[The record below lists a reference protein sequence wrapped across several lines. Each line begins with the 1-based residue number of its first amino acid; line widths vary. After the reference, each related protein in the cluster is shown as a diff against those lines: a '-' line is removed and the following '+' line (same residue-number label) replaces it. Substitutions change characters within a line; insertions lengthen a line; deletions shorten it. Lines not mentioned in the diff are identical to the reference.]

1 MASPHEDL
9 HHLIDRL
16 PGHVAGEVL
25 NFARY
30 LEQKEQARPGAKVR
44 DALNAAPLDDEPY
57 TDAERAEVEAS
68 LEDYRRHGGISL
80 DALME
85 ETGA

>member
-1 MASPHEDL
+1 MSNPHEDL

-16 PGHVAGEVL
+16 SGNVAGQL
-25 NFARY
+25 LDFALY
-30 LEQKEQARPGAKVR
+30 LEQKEQARPGARVR
-44 DALNAAPLDDEPY
+44 AILNAAPLDDEPY

-68 LEDYRRHGGISL
+68 IEDYRRHGGISL
-80 DALME
+80 DALMG